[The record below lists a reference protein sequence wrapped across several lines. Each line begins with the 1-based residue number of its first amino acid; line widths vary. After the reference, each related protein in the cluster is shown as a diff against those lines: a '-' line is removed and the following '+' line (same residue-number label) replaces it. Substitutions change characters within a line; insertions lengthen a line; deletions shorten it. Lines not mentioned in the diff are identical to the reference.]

1 MKAKDIGNEY
11 KKLYQEV
18 EIMLSNITELG
29 FDISKYRSELDSI
42 GIKDQYVENFAKAS
56 HEGYYTEGIRLL
68 NNLKKRLEK
77 FDIYYKIL
85 NSCNFIEIKINNKN
99 IPKDE
104 LNQYIT
110 QIIYNLKL
118 VSKYNIKDNE
128 IEKQIKDKVYKIAY
142 ELIKLEILIKG
153 ESEIYLFCKN
163 EDVNIQSFDKLIR
176 EEVGALDNNDNN
188 YELLRAKIYEIKS
201 KGITANY
208 FDIDLIRILLTNNK
222 DYNLEESITNRL
234 KNIIEDM
241 ENNSALISKQ
251 QIEKEIE
258 KLNTK
263 KNKIKN
269 KQKEIKIRIGS
280 LALFISVL
288 VTGGFILKNACKK
301 HAYQEQYLR
310 TIETYSPINGE
321 TTIKEEHFT
330 LDKSIKKPSNK
341 VEIKYNDKYK
351 GKTTKDMTLIDV
363 SEYEFENLED
373 YYEYAVEHIIKPNE
387 QPKDSQGNENASNY
401 QYPYI
406 FVERNT
412 YKDEGEVFN
421 KSNYHYTLISAF
433 YGYIFILAV
442 IETKHI
448 DNKGRTILLG
458 NIKNLSKEIKK
469 LKENKTEYQSIKE
482 KIQEQLQNIMTELN
496 KYEELRN
503 KFNELYEEN
512 KYLLNDEEELLRR
525 FNEISEKNDTSK
537 VKKLIKDINNK

>member
-1 MKAKDIGNEY
+1 MEAKDKGNEY

-18 EIMLSNITELG
+18 EIMLSNIAELG

-42 GIKDQYVENFAKAS
+42 GKKDQYVESFVKAS

-85 NSCNFIEIKINNKN
+85 NSCNFIEIKLNNKN

-118 VSKYNIKDNE
+118 VSKYERKDNE

-142 ELIKLEILIKG
+142 ELIKKEILIKG

-208 FDIDLIRILLTNNK
+208 FDIDLIKILLTYNK

-241 ENNSALISKQ
+241 KNNSAIRSKQ

-258 KLNTK
+258 ELNTK

-288 VTGGFILKNACKK
+288 VTGGFIIKNACKK
-301 HAYQEQYLR
+301 HAYQEQYIR

-321 TTIKEEHFT
+321 TKIKEEHIT
-330 LDKSIKKPSNK
+330 LDKSIKKPNNK
-341 VEIKYNDKYK
+341 VEIKYK
-351 GKTTKDMTLIDV
+351 GKNTKDKILADV

-373 YYEYAVEHIIKPNE
+373 YYEYAVENIIKPNE
-387 QPKDSQGNENASNY
+387 QPKDSQGNETSNT
-401 QYPYI
+401 QGPYI

-421 KSNYHYTLISAF
+421 KSNYYYTLISAY
-433 YGYIFILAV
+433 YGYILILAV

-448 DNKGRTILLG
+448 DNKGRTILIG

-482 KIQEQLQNIMTELN
+482 KIQEQLQNIMEELN

-512 KYLLNDEEELLRR
+512 KYLLNDEEELLRQ
-525 FNEISEKNDTSK
+525 FNEISEKNDISK
-537 VKKLIKDINNK
+537 VKKLMKDINNK

>member
-1 MKAKDIGNEY
+1 MEAKDKGNEY

-18 EIMLSNITELG
+18 EIMLSNIAELG

-42 GIKDQYVENFAKAS
+42 GKKDQYVESFVKAS

-85 NSCNFIEIKINNKN
+85 NSCNFIEIKLNNKN

-118 VSKYNIKDNE
+118 VSKYERKDNE

-142 ELIKLEILIKG
+142 ELIKKEILIKG

-208 FDIDLIRILLTNNK
+208 FDIDLIKILLTYNK

-241 ENNSALISKQ
+241 KNNSAIRSKQ
-251 QIEKEIE
+251 QIEKEIKE
-258 KLNTK
+258 LNTK
-263 KNKIKN
+263 KNNIKN
-269 KQKEIKIRIGS
+269 RQKEIKIRIGS

-288 VTGGFILKNACKK
+288 VTGGFIIKNACKK
-301 HAYQEQYLR
+301 HAYQEQYAR

-321 TTIKEEHFT
+321 TTIKEEHLT
-330 LDKSIKKPSNK
+330 LDKSIKKPNNK
-341 VEIKYNDKYK
+341 VEIKYK
-351 GKTTKDMTLIDV
+351 GKNTKDKILADV

-373 YYEYAVEHIIKPNE
+373 YYEYAVENIIKPNE
-387 QPKDSQGNENASNY
+387 QPKDSQGNETSNT
-401 QYPYI
+401 QGPYI

-421 KSNYHYTLISAF
+421 KSNYYYTLISAY
-433 YGYIFILAV
+433 YGYILILAV

-448 DNKGRTILLG
+448 DNKGRTILIG

-496 KYEELRN
+496 KYEELQN

-512 KYLLNDEEELLRR
+512 KYLLDNEEDLLKRY
-525 FNEISEKNDTSK
+525 NEISEKNDLRE
-537 VKKLIKDINNK
+537 VKKLVINMDSK